1 MLRTTWFEDPNDIA
15 KSVGRETL
23 RAVLRRETRELHD
36 ALDARIGVLDLGSHD
51 DYARF
56 LQIQL
61 AGRQPVENWLSSRAD
76 APDLPN
82 STATLG
88 RDLEAIGGDAPSSTR
103 AFAPPHGCD
112 AIGAAWVLAGSSLGN
127 RAMLRDLDRREA
139 RPRSTLFLADPAM
152 TEAFGAMREAIER
165 PVEHP
170 ERAVVAARAVFDH
183 FLAVCDRLLPV
194 AEAA

>member
-1 MLRTTWFEDPNDIA
+1 MFCTAWFEDPNDIERLDD
-15 KSVGRETL
+15 KETL

-36 ALDARIGVLDLGSHD
+36 ALDARIGALDLGSRD
-51 DYARF
+51 AYVRF

-61 AGRQPVENWLSSRAD
+61 AGREPVENWLSSRAD
-76 APDLPN
+76 SPNLPN
-82 STATLG
+82 MAATIE
-88 RDLEAIGGDAPSSTR
+88 RDLEAMGGDVPSSIP
-103 AFAPPHGCD
+103 AFVPPSECD

-139 RPRSTLFLADPAM
+139 RPRSALFLSDPAM
-152 TEAFGAMREAIER
+152 TEAFGTIRQLIER

-183 FLAVCDRLLPV
+183 FLAVCDRMLPM